1 LTSSAATLTTILA
14 IQSKYNLQGDRDKG
28 FAMAMIPER
37 QQKGASARPLAADAA
52 TATKDAK
59 SQEPPGHLV
68 IGEGLEISGEISRC
82 STLKVAGSL
91 RASVRVEELVVDR
104 SGTFDGEAV
113 AQKVRIAGR
122 FDGKLRAESE
132 LVVVAGGRVDGEV
145 SYRGLQ
151 VEPGGVICG
160 KMDAIEEDGEA

>member
-1 LTSSAATLTTILA
+1 MA
-14 IQSKYNLQGDRDKG
+14 I
-28 FAMAMIPER
+28 IPER
-37 QQKGASARPLAADAA
+37 QHKGAPARPLATDAA
-52 TATKDAK
+52 STAKDAK

-104 SGTFDGEAV
+104 SGLFEGEAT

-122 FDGKLRAESE
+122 FKGKLKAEAE
-132 LVVVAGGRVDGEV
+132 LVVVAGGHVDGEIA
-145 SYRGLQ
+145 YRGLQ

-160 KMDAIEEDGEA
+160 KMDAIEEDADA